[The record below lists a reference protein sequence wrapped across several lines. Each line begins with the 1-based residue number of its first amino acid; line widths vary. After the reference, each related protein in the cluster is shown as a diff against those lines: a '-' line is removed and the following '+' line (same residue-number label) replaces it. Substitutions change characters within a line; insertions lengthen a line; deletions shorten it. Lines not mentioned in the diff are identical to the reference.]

1 MDDTATRLI
10 FILFVVAAV
19 VLATFLAHRFGT
31 ATLGAV
37 TVDTTALPAGVVLF
51 SSTECPRCKDV
62 AAVLRS
68 LAIPLR
74 EVTWELESGTLETL
88 GIDAV
93 PLTLLIDNDARVVW
107 QRSGRLSRRS
117 IRKLERIA
125 KACGLIR
132 QTRS

>member
-10 FILFVVAAV
+10 FVLFVVAAV
-19 VLATFLAHRFGT
+19 VLATFLANRFGT
-31 ATLGAV
+31 VTLGAV

-62 AAVLRS
+62 ATVLRS

-74 EVTWELESGTLETL
+74 EITWELESGTLDTL

-93 PLTLLIDNDARVVW
+93 PLTLLIDKDARVVW
-107 QRSGRLSRRS
+107 QRGGRLSRWS
-117 IRKLERIA
+117 IRSLERA
-125 KACGLIR
+125 A
-132 QTRS
+132 RSCDLVSETHS